1 MNGFAERRDAGIV
14 LPLFSLRSG
23 RDWGMGDIGDL
34 PGLIRWMESAHVAAV
49 QLLPIF
55 EVPPGER
62 SPYGGLSSFAI
73 DPVYVAVDQL
83 PEMADG
89 LPAELR
95 AGIAAVRDAGTIAY
109 ERVRALK
116 QAGLRLAFERFG
128 RRADAARTAAFAA
141 FRVAH
146 AEWLEPYALYRA
158 LRGAHGEAAWTAWPE
173 RLAAADP
180 TALADLRTS
189 LDQTVAF
196 QAWVQWVAEEQ
207 WGAARGAARAAGV
220 RLLGDVP
227 FMVAADS
234 ADVWADQRAF
244 RLDATVGAP
253 PDYFD
258 PEGQDWGLP
267 AMRRDVMAEGGHAW
281 WASRVRRLV
290 ELFDGGRI
298 DHVVGYYRLW
308 EIPRDG
314 APGFV
319 PHDEGAQRAQGED
332 LLRLAMQVA
341 GDADLLVEDLG
352 SIPDFVRASLHD
364 LGLPGFRVLR
374 WERDDGR
381 FRDPAAWPVCS
392 VGTSGTHD
400 TSTLRTW
407 WEHELSPDEREA
419 LTQIPGLHGL
429 DGRGAAFTPAI
440 HEALLDVLYASRSAL
455 VLLPLP
461 DAYGGGER
469 INVPST
475 VQDTNWSYR
484 MPWAVDDPTDELAA
498 ATAARLRRLA
508 ERHRRSPT

>member
-1 MNGFAERRDAGIV
+1 MAGFADRRDAGIV
-14 LPLFSLRSG
+14 LPLFALRSR
-23 RDWGMGDIGDL
+23 RDWGVGDIGDL
-34 PGLIRWMESAHVAAV
+34 PGLVEWMRSAGVAAV

-55 EVPPGER
+55 EVAAGER

-73 DPVYVAVDQL
+73 DPVYVAVDRI
-83 PEMADG
+83 PEVAAG
-89 LPAELR
+89 LPR
-95 AGIAAVRDAGTIAY
+95 AIDTGIAEVRAADVIPY
-109 ERVRALK
+109 ERIRALK
-116 QAGLRLAFERFG
+116 HAALRLAFARFQDG
-128 RRADAARTAAFAA
+128 GDAVRQAAFAA
-141 FRVAH
+141 FRATR

-158 LRGAHGEAAWTAWPE
+158 LREAHGETAWAAWPE
-173 RLAAADP
+173 PLALARPD
-180 TALADLRTS
+180 ALADARVTLG
-189 LDQTVAF
+189 DAIAF
-196 QAWVQWVAEEQ
+196 HAWVQWIADAQ
-207 WGAARGAARAAGV
+207 WAAARAAARAAGV
-220 RLLGDVP
+220 HLLGDVP
-227 FMVAADS
+227 FMVSADS
-234 ADVWADQRAF
+234 ADVWAEQASF

-258 PEGQDWGLP
+258 PQGQDWGLP

-314 APGFV
+314 SPSFV
-319 PHDEGAQRAQGED
+319 PRDEDAQRAQGEH
-332 LLRLAMQVA
+332 LLRLALRVA
-341 GDADLLVEDLG
+341 GDAHLLVEDLG
-352 SIPDFVRASLHD
+352 SIPDFVRASLQA

-381 FRDPAAWPVCS
+381 FRDPAGWPACS

-400 TSTLRTW
+400 TSALRTW
-407 WEHELSPDEREA
+407 WEEELRPDEREA
-419 LTQIPGLHGL
+419 VARIPGLERL
-429 DGRGAAFTPAI
+429 ASADGSFTPAV

-461 DAYGGGER
+461 DAYGGDER

-484 MPWAVDDPTDELAA
+484 MPWAVDDPADELAA

-508 ERHRRSPT
+508 ERHGRSPE